1 MKRLMIG
8 ATLLLSLVANAE
20 DGFDDDG
27 FDTEPVV
34 IAVDHAPEAK
44 GLLYGSFDIE
54 AHYNVNNDQ
63 DLSSLKSLV
72 DVIGEYKLD
81 NGNKIKG
88 NLQGYHDFIY
98 DLDGSNYIATPDGY
112 ENEINLNELTL
123 EGSLNSK
130 LDFKVGRQIVV
141 WGKSDSIRITD
152 VLNPLDNRTP
162 GLVDIKNLRLGR
174 TMSKLDYYVDEYN
187 FSAIAL
193 HENRFTKNPAQ
204 YSDFKS
210 KPDKATNTP
219 DDSLDNSGIA
229 LSLTGAFEG
238 YDMGLYFADTYV
250 DKAYLKG
257 DIFQYDN
264 KSKMVG
270 AAYNQVIDSFLFK
283 AEVAHFDQIKYNID
297 ENTTVDSART
307 DVLLGLEYNG
317 ITDGSIGYE
326 ISQREIHDYISSING
341 NGALNGYKREKEVQ
355 QVIRFNQAYFNQTLD
370 LSVVLSAIGSSAQ
383 DGGSARVTLDYAVD
397 DQVSVSGGIIDYI
410 GGDNPIID
418 SYQENDRL
426 FVKLSHTF

>member
-1 MKRLMIG
+1 
-8 ATLLLSLVANAE
+8 
-20 DGFDDDG
+20 
-27 FDTEPVV
+27 
-34 IAVDHAPEAK
+34 
-44 GLLYGSFDIE
+44 
-54 AHYNVNNDQ
+54 
-63 DLSSLKSLV
+63 
-72 DVIGEYKLD
+72 
-81 NGNKIKG
+81 
-88 NLQGYHDFIY
+88 
-98 DLDGSNYIATPDGY
+98 
-112 ENEINLNELTL
+112 
-123 EGSLNSK
+123 
-130 LDFKVGRQIVV
+130 
-141 WGKSDSIRITD
+141 
-152 VLNPLDNRTP
+152 LDNRTP

-210 KPDKATNTP
+210 TPDKATNTP

-257 DIFQYDN
+257 DILQYDN

-297 ENTTVDSART
+297 ANTTVDSART